1 VLIVTAIDQDDRL
14 ASAQD
19 AGADD
24 YLTTPFSFVVPLSCV
39 RSCGVAHPNIRQF
52 SLVTT
57 RSIPRPASSAAP
69 VSRSG

>member
-1 VLIVTAIDQDDRL
+1 MLIVTAIDQDDRL

-39 RSCGVAHPNIRQF
+39 RSCGVEHRTF
-52 SLVTT
+52 G
-57 RSIPRPASSAAP
+57 SS
-69 VSRSG
+69 RW